1 MDRPTVRVATAI
13 LRAMRVMLCTARD
26 ALRYV
31 HRAVRRRRRRKR
43 GKKKQTEKEEKQQ
56 KREK

>member
-1 MDRPTVRVATAI
+1 MPMVYYCYGRTVRRLATAI

-31 HRAVRRRRRRKR
+31 HRAVRERRRRI
-43 GKKKQTEKEEKQQ
+43 
-56 KREK
+56 